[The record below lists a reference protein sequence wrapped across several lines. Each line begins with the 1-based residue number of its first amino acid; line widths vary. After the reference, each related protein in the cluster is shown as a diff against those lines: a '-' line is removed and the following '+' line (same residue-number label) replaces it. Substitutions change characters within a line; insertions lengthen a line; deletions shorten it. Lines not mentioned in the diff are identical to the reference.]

1 VNVTM
6 PAGDPAALEQLA
18 AALEAAAAGAG
29 NLAAATGQVTA
40 DVRDRADWTGDA
52 ADAYSSFT
60 ANLTTGVGAT
70 RSPLTL
76 IASAVRDYA
85 GCLRVAQEKVTAYSG
100 ACRAAEAS
108 KSPAD
113 VTAASA
119 AGRDAQLAVASQQA
133 AGDQAAQQVSAA
145 TRQLA
150 DPFGPDGPVRSW
162 IERIH
167 APWDSL
173 AGDAA
178 VARFLATVKSGE
190 EIVEQGQE
198 LIKELPKA
206 FDEAWE
212 DLEYAVRANGGD
224 EADLD
229 EALLDLIDD
238 FDAIR
243 GFNAGWMKAGEEL
256 TEGATA
262 VRGIALGSDALG
274 IAGDIFTE
282 IKPEDSGAMGWADR
296 GVAAVNMGASG
307 LDATYTTLAMLNMTT
322 DEVPV
327 AGEVTLIGT
336 GLYLGGD
343 YLYHHWTPFRDVAHD
358 IGHATVSVAKGVWHG
373 ITSIF

>member
-1 VNVTM
+1 
-6 PAGDPAALEQLA
+6 
-18 AALEAAAAGAG
+18 
-29 NLAAATGQVTA
+29 
-40 DVRDRADWTGDA
+40 
-52 ADAYSSFT
+52 
-60 ANLTTGVGAT
+60 
-70 RSPLTL
+70 
-76 IASAVRDYA
+76 
-85 GCLRVAQEKVTAYSG
+85 
-100 ACRAAEAS
+100 
-108 KSPAD
+108 

-229 EALLDLIDD
+229 EALLDLIDN

-296 GVAAVNMGASG
+296 GVAAVNMGGVRAGRDVHDPGDAEHDHGRGPGCGRGDPYRHRPVPGRGLPLPS
-307 LDATYTTLAMLNMTT
+307 LDA
-322 DEVPV
+322 VP
-327 AGEVTLIGT
+327 
-336 GLYLGGD
+336 
-343 YLYHHWTPFRDVAHD
+343 
-358 IGHATVSVAKGVWHG
+358 
-373 ITSIF
+373 

>member
-1 VNVTM
+1 MTLSM
-6 PAGDPAALEQLA
+6 PGGDPAALEQLA
-18 AALEAAAAGAG
+18 AQLEAAAAGVD
-29 NLAAATGQVTA
+29 NLAASTRQVTA
-40 DVRDRADWTGDA
+40 NVRDSADWTGDA
-52 ADAYSSFT
+52 ADAYTAFT
-60 ANLTTGVGAT
+60 GNLTAGVGT
-70 RSPLTL
+70 TQSPLTQ

-85 GCLRVAQEKVTAYSG
+85 GYLRVAQEKVSAYSS
-100 ACRAAEAS
+100 AVQTAQAS
-108 KSPAD
+108 RSPAD
-113 VTAASA
+113 VALANSA
-119 AGRDAQLAVASQQA
+119 GQDAELAVATQQA
-133 AGDQAAQQVSAA
+133 AGDQAAQQVNAA
-145 TRQLA
+145 AKQLEN
-150 DPFGPDGPVRSW
+150 PFGPDGPVRSW

-190 EIVEQGQE
+190 EMVEQGQE
-198 LIKELPKA
+198 FIKELPKT
-206 FDEAWE
+206 FNEAWE

-229 EALLDLIDD
+229 EALLDLMDD

-243 GFNAGWMKAGEEL
+243 GFNASWIESGEEL
-256 TEGATA
+256 TRGATA

-282 IKPEDSGAMGWADR
+282 IKPEDSGAMGWVDR

-307 LDATYTTLAMLNMTT
+307 VDATYTTLAMLNMTT

-327 AGEVTLIGT
+327 VGEVTLIGT

-343 YLYHHWTPFRDVAHD
+343 YLYHHWTPFRDVAND
-358 IGHATVSVAKGVWHG
+358 IGHTTVSAAKSVWHG
-373 ITSIF
+373 ITSIL